1 MDNPDSEFKFNEDF
15 IDCCRYCWGGLN
27 SGLFTC
33 EANTLPLSYNPYS
46 SNINICEERVFYGCK
61 KTNLYCLLIPIA
73 TDLNNKLP
81 TWSCGGLN
89 SGLFACKANTLPL
102 SYNPYSSNINICEE
116 RVFYGCKKTNL
127 YCLLIPIA
135 TDLNNKLPTWS
146 CGGLN
151 SGLFACK
158 ANTLPLSYNPYVV
171 KSFTFCM
178 GGLNSGLF
186 TCEANTL
193 PLSYNPYSSNINIC
207 EERVF
212 YGCKN

>member
-102 SYNPYSSNINICEE
+102 SYNPYI
-116 RVFYGCKKTNL
+116 L
-127 YCLLIPIA
+127 
-135 TDLNNKLPTWS
+135 
-146 CGGLN
+146 
-151 SGLFACK
+151 
-158 ANTLPLSYNPYVV
+158 
-171 KSFTFCM
+171 
-178 GGLNSGLF
+178 
-186 TCEANTL
+186 
-193 PLSYNPYSSNINIC
+193 
-207 EERVF
+207 
-212 YGCKN
+212 

>member
-1 MDNPDSEFKFNEDF
+1 MDNPDSEFKYNEDF

-102 SYNPYSSNINICEE
+102 SYNPYYCINMDNPDSEFKFNEDFIDCC
-116 RVFYGCKKTNL
+116 R
-127 YCLLIPIA
+127 YC
-135 TDLNNKLPTWS
+135 W
-146 CGGLN
+146 
-151 SGLFACK
+151 
-158 ANTLPLSYNPYVV
+158 
-171 KSFTFCM
+171 

-212 YGCKN
+212 YGCKNN

>member
-27 SGLFTC
+27 SGLYAC

-89 SGLFACKANTLPL
+89 S
-102 SYNPYSSNINICEE
+102 
-116 RVFYGCKKTNL
+116 R
-127 YCLLIPIA
+127 
-135 TDLNNKLPTWS
+135 
-146 CGGLN
+146 
-151 SGLFACK
+151 LFACK

-171 KSFTFCM
+171 KSFTYCM

-212 YGCKN
+212 YGCKNN